1 MDKDKQAMK
10 VPGCDLSCHS
20 YHQQASQN
28 NRITR
33 SFVNTQAH
41 SSIAKAT
48 SEQDLGDFDKFY
60 RDCLYDLTIHYSY

>member
-1 MDKDKQAMK
+1 MRDL
-10 VPGCDLSCHS
+10 GCGLSCHS

-28 NRITR
+28 NRITK

-48 SEQDLGDFDKFY
+48 SEQDLEDFDKFY
-60 RDCLYDLTIHYSY
+60 RDC